1 MTQKATSNID
11 KMTAHF
17 RTKISGE
24 MDYVTVPEWDDMKI
38 YFKKA
43 NTLNEESRLLSLAQA
58 GKTVEALVET
68 LIVKARKEDGTK
80 MFTIHDKTTI
90 MNEVDPQVVIRVC
103 GEMNQSADTNLE
115 IVEKN

>member
-1 MTQKATSNID
+1 MTDTKAQSNID

-17 RTKISGE
+17 RSKISGE
-24 MDYVTVPEWDDMKI
+24 MKHITVPEWDDMKI
-38 YFKKA
+38 YFKEA
-43 NTLNEESRLLSLAQA
+43 NTLTEESRLLQLAQQ

-80 MFTIHDKTTI
+80 MFNMHDKVTI
-90 MNEVDPQVVIRVC
+90 MNEVDPSVVIRVC
-103 GEMNQSADTNLE
+103 GEMNNNDNLE

>member
-1 MTQKATSNID
+1 MKHI
-11 KMTAHF
+11 
-17 RTKISGE
+17 
-24 MDYVTVPEWDDMKI
+24 TVPEWDDMKI
-38 YFKKA
+38 YFKEA
-43 NTLNEESRLLSLAQA
+43 NTLNEESRLLNLAQQ

-90 MNEVDPQVVIRVC
+90 MNEVDPSVVIRIC
-103 GEMNQSADTNLE
+103 AEINQTIDSNLE

>member
-1 MTQKATSNID
+1 MTDKAKSNID

-17 RTKISGE
+17 RNKISGE
-24 MDYVTVPEWDDMKI
+24 MKHITVPEWEDMKI
-38 YFKKA
+38 YFKEA
-43 NTLNEESRLLSLAQA
+43 NTLTEESRLLNLAQQ

-68 LIVKARKEDGTK
+68 LIVKARKDDGTK

-90 MNEVDPQVVIRVC
+90 MNEVDPSVVIRIC
-103 GEMNQSADTNLE
+103 GEMNQSLDSNLE